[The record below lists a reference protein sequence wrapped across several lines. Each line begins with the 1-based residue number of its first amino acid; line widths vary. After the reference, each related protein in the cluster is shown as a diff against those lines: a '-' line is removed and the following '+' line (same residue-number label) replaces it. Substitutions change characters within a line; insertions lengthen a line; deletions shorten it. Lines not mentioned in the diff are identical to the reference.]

1 MVVGIY
7 RDTKRRGIYPP
18 LWTEPEG
25 YSCFSTYQISWIK
38 INKKEIFCTQ
48 NTFLDWSLLSFN
60 WQCSGDYF
68 YNFLANPVRKF
79 FFFRPVNRLS
89 SKLLSLFRYLLV
101 QMLHLPLKLHLSKL
115 SRKETPLW
123 NPFKN
128 SEMPREP
135 MENCYPLIRWI
146 LNLHITLLFTHA

>member
-38 INKKEIFCTQ
+38 INKKEIFVLKTRSLIGVYYVSIDSVRGIIFIIFLQTQ
-48 NTFLDWSLLSFN
+48 WES
-60 WQCSGDYF
+60 
-68 YNFLANPVRKF
+68 

-89 SKLLSLFRYLLV
+89 SKLLSLFWYLLV
-101 QMLHLPLKLHLSKL
+101 QMLHLPLSCIFRNCRERRRHFETRSKTVKCQGNQSKIAIHWL
-115 SRKETPLW
+115 GE
-123 NPFKN
+123 
-128 SEMPREP
+128 
-135 MENCYPLIRWI
+135 Y
-146 LNLHITLLFTHA
+146 